1 MVSNDIESIKIGDS
15 FVKKFIF
22 TKEAVKLFSQL
33 VDDKAPIH
41 VDQNFATSKGLKGNI
56 VHGFFISSIFSGILG
71 QNLPGSNAVINLFN
85 IKFHKKVYFNEQII
99 FIVKVLA
106 VTKSVKAVSLSL
118 EAKNLNEEKVV
129 TGDTICSFI

>member
-1 MVSNDIESIKIGDS
+1 MVNNDIESVKTDDS

-41 VDQNFATSKGLKGNI
+41 TDLNFAISKGLKGNI

-71 QNLPGSNAVINLFN
+71 QNLPGPNTVINLFN
-85 IKFHKKVYFNEQII
+85 INFHKKVYLDEQLI
-99 FIVKVLA
+99 FTVKVLS

-118 EAKNLNEEKVV
+118 EAKNLDEEKVV